1 MREAVT
7 IHFSYTGLC
16 DSVQLTNFTLCCI
29 PCGFIR
35 CSILL
40 NSFFL
45 IQFNV
50 WHFPQYQYS
59 QPNEV
64 QKCCVCVSPHPV
76 FLFRLWV
83 RIADCIGAGLDSTN
97 QLSEY
102 RRSHCWRG
110 RSVNQSPCQSFPLT
124 LERTER
130 TLDCTECNYCRSVN
144 MKQTHG
150 TFPPD

>member
-29 PCGFIR
+29 ACGFIR

-64 QKCCVCVSPHPV
+64 QKCSVCVCLPIQFSCSGFGSGLQTVLGRGLTAPTSSQSTDVPIAEEAGPSINHPV
-76 FLFRLWV
+76 
-83 RIADCIGAGLDSTN
+83 S
-97 QLSEY
+97 LS
-102 RRSHCWRG
+102 
-110 RSVNQSPCQSFPLT
+110 P
-124 LERTER
+124 
-130 TLDCTECNYCRSVN
+130 
-144 MKQTHG
+144 
-150 TFPPD
+150 